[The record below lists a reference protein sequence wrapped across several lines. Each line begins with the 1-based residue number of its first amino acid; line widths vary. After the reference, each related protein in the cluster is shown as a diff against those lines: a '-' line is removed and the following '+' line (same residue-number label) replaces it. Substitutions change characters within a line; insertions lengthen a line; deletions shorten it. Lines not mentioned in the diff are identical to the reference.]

1 MSELAQLKIFF
12 KVAGVGSG
20 FFPFNAAITFL
31 PLALLF
37 SELSEETCH
46 PTVKSD

>member
-12 KVAGVGSG
+12 KVAGVGVVFSS
-20 FFPFNAAITFL
+20 NAAITFS

-37 SELSEETCH
+37 SELSKETCH